1 MTAFQ
6 SYRRFAAA
14 ALVATFSLLLS
25 ACLISPGKFSSAL
38 DIRKDGRFSY
48 SYTGE
53 IYMLGLSKLAEMGN
67 KGKSSGVFSP
77 ARCYK
82 QEDSMD
88 ERSCTE
94 DELAKQKSDWDEGQK
109 SRADKD
115 KRDGE
120 MMRALLGGIDPT
132 SPKAAEEF
140 ADRLRKQAGWR
151 KVIYK
156 GEGLFE
162 VDFAISG
169 RIDHDFTFP
178 TIERFPMA
186 NAFVVL
192 IRRADGTVRMDAPG
206 FAAANTGG
214 GMSSFAQLAAMGAAM
229 DEGKDG
235 QDKMPKLPALEGTL
249 VLTTDGAILAN
260 NTDDGPAG
268 LPTGQRLEW
277 KISPRT
283 AAAPTALIRFGS

>member
-229 DEGKDG
+229 DEVKDG
-235 QDKMPKLPALEGTL
+235 QDKMPKLPALDGTL